1 MMEIF
6 GPWSAARVVVAGLL
20 LLTIGLG
27 VLCLWAAHQLERA
40 VERRRRRRLLQKIQ
54 AVARRRLP

>member
-27 VLCLWAAHQLERA
+27 VVCLWAACRLNRMADQYLARALER
-40 VERRRRRRLLQKIQ
+40 ERN
-54 AVARRRLP
+54 RRRLP